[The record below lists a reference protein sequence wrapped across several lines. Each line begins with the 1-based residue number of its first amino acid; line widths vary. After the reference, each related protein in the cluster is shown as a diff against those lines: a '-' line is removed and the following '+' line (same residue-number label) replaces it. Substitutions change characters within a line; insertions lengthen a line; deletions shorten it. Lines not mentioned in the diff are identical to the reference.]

1 MSSRVVK
8 LPPGCMVTVVSLV
21 VFVRCSDCIDT
32 YGLACGTADERPGER
47 GTDQA
52 SLASDLAITIF
63 SAQTLTALIRPL
75 SIPLKSACDRLSER
89 SHKLMAD
96 LIVLHSL
103 MGA

>member
-1 MSSRVVK
+1 MSSGVVK
-8 LPPGCMVTVVSLV
+8 VPPGCMVLGCRLPGCFCALLRLIRPS
-21 VFVRCSDCIDT
+21 VRHSRRAT
-32 YGLACGTADERPGER
+32 RGK

-63 SAQTLTALIRPL
+63 SAQTLTVLIRPL

-89 SHKLMAD
+89 FHKLMAD
-96 LIVLHSL
+96 LIVIHSL